1 MALAVVGSALLF
13 AGCSKD
19 DKKQG
24 DSVPISECVG
34 TYEGQMKIA
43 FSDIETPDLSAY
55 PDGIKKL
62 VGNYVAELKNGHTD
76 KFSFNLTQNPSD
88 KKGIILTEV
97 AKNPEVVYFT
107 EGESVS
113 NGVLFNVMRLTKGAD
128 EDQSDE
134 VEYSLKYS
142 LERGAQMYYLEVNGK
157 KTKLYDALYE
167 INKNSFALSLQLK
180 LSLDVKPKDTKL
192 PKLTVTTVG
201 SYEFEGKKK

>member
-1 MALAVVGSALLF
+1 M
-13 AGCSKD
+13 
-19 DKKQG
+19 
-24 DSVPISECVG
+24 
-34 TYEGQMKIA
+34 
-43 FSDIETPDLSAY
+43 
-55 PDGIKKL
+55 
-62 VGNYVAELKNGHTD
+62 
-76 KFSFNLTQNPSD
+76 
-88 KKGIILTEV
+88 
-97 AKNPEVVYFT
+97 
-107 EGESVS
+107 S

-180 LSLDVKPKDTKL
+180 LRLDVKPKDTKL